1 MILPNS
7 VKEAM
12 NILQNAGHECFAVG
26 GCVRDYVM
34 GRTPGDY
41 DLTTN
46 ALPTEIIACFEG
58 YRIIETGLKHGT
70 VTVVIEGNNVE
81 ITTYRIDGEY
91 KDNRHPENVRF
102 TPLLSEDL
110 ARRDFTVNAMAYCEK
125 SGLVDLFGG
134 RADAENKIIRC
145 VGEPD
150 LRFNED
156 GLRILRALRFA
167 SVLGFGIDDETSK
180 SIFRNKNLLKNIS
193 KERIFSELNKLI
205 CGVGAESVIKK
216 YSEVFEI
223 CIGEKVNPE
232 GLNSVCTSADCR
244 YAVILRD
251 CKDVKSV
258 MRSLRADNK
267 TCDFAAKVCPRLTCE
282 FNCDADVKRLIRDI
296 GIKSAELFGEV
307 IKAVWDKDRVFDFN
321 NRLISV
327 KNDCC
332 TVKQLDINGDD
343 MKKLGLSGPD
353 VGRVLNSVL
362 DAVID
367 GCLENNKSK
376 LLDFVKTMLD
386 N

>member
-34 GRTPGDY
+34 GSTPGDY

-167 SVLGFGIDDETSK
+167 SVLGFGIEEATSK
-180 SIFRNKNLLKNIS
+180 SIFRNK
-193 KERIFSELNKLI
+193 
-205 CGVGAESVIKK
+205 
-216 YSEVFEI
+216 
-223 CIGEKVNPE
+223 
-232 GLNSVCTSADCR
+232 
-244 YAVILRD
+244 
-251 CKDVKSV
+251 
-258 MRSLRADNK
+258 
-267 TCDFAAKVCPRLTCE
+267 
-282 FNCDADVKRLIRDI
+282 
-296 GIKSAELFGEV
+296 
-307 IKAVWDKDRVFDFN
+307 
-321 NRLISV
+321 
-327 KNDCC
+327 
-332 TVKQLDINGDD
+332 
-343 MKKLGLSGPD
+343 
-353 VGRVLNSVL
+353 
-362 DAVID
+362 
-367 GCLENNKSK
+367 
-376 LLDFVKTMLD
+376 
-386 N
+386 